1 MRTAGL
7 GLLHRKGLCILNSDS
22 LIKVRTMY
30 FLCAY
35 ALYLICI
42 LLAIGSLISLIELQN
57 TIIFELFSFLDL
69 FIQCQKKT
77 RFFFGQVGDSIST
90 NMIVMVYSLF

>member
-57 TIIFELFSFLDL
+57 TIIFELL
-69 FIQCQKKT
+69 FTQCQKKL
-77 RFFFGQVGDSIST
+77 G
-90 NMIVMVYSLF
+90 LFPDPSRCR